1 MAINVMLLLFFAII
15 TLFANFRFRIFSF
28 RPTVLGAIFLL
39 ALFVEI
45 VPGTILVAFLNY
57 PMSFGVDA
65 LITDEKKIETF
76 RYTFLSISILLL
88 MISLASYICR
98 FDVDI

>member
-15 TLFANFRFRIFSF
+15 TLFANFRLRIFSF

-65 LITDEKKIETF
+65 LI
-76 RYTFLSISILLL
+76 
-88 MISLASYICR
+88 
-98 FDVDI
+98 